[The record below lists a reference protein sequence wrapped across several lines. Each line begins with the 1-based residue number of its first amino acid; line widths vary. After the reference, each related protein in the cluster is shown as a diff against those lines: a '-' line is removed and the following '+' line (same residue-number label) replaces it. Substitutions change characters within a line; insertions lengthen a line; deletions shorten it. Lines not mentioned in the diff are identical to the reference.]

1 MNNTR
6 LTVLEQASRLYAEKG
21 YDGVSMRDVATCIGI
36 TPASL
41 YHHFSDKEQL
51 VRESLAHV
59 FSQRAAPL
67 ETLLAS
73 SQTPREKLRAFVNWF
88 VHLTCEDKVFTSLLA
103 RELLDA
109 DKGRLA
115 YLAETVLNR
124 PFSLITGIFARQ
136 ANLNDPV
143 MPAISVISLILGHV
157 QMAAVVPYLPGTRAV
172 HLAPEA
178 IAQQV
183 FSLLSLTLLDVE
195 EEHCE
200 RNE

>member
-6 LTVLEQASRLYAEKG
+6 LTVIEQASRLYAEKG
-21 YDGVSMRDVATCIGI
+21 YDGVSMRDIAAATGI

-51 VRESLAHV
+51 VRESLAYV

-67 ETLLAS
+67 ETLLTS
-73 SQTPREKLRAFVNWF
+73 NQTPTEKLRAFVNWF
-88 VHLTCEDKVFTSLLA
+88 AHLMCEDKIFTSLLA

-109 DKGRLA
+109 DKARLA

-124 PFSLITGIFARQ
+124 PFSLITRIFGWQ
-136 ANLNDPV
+136 ASLNDPV
-143 MPAISVISLILGHV
+143 MPAISVISLIFGHV
-157 QMAAVVPYLPGTRAV
+157 QMAAVLPFLPGIRAR

-178 IAQQV
+178 IARQV
-183 FSLLSLTLLDVE
+183 FSLLSLTLSDAE
-195 EEHCE
+195 EESCE